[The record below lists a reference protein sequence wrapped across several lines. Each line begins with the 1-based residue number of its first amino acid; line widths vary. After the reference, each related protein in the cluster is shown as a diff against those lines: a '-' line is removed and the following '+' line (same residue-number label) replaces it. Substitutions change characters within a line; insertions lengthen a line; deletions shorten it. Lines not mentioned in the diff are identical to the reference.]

1 MDYVILLSVLLFSV
15 ALNLFKQVGVSVI
28 FALFVLE
35 RFTPDLSGVFKLTT
49 SLESTVPEKM
59 STVYVTQKL
68 LDMSIKGSTVNQKV
82 FPSLSILLKLFY
94 PNSWDITPRKAISP
108 TVLFLIP
115 KKPKVK
121 SDITNLLV
129 PENTS

>member
-1 MDYVILLSVLLFSV
+1 MDYAILLSVLLFSV

-59 STVYVTQKL
+59 
-68 LDMSIKGSTVNQKV
+68 
-82 FPSLSILLKLFY
+82 
-94 PNSWDITPRKAISP
+94 
-108 TVLFLIP
+108 
-115 KKPKVK
+115 
-121 SDITNLLV
+121 
-129 PENTS
+129 